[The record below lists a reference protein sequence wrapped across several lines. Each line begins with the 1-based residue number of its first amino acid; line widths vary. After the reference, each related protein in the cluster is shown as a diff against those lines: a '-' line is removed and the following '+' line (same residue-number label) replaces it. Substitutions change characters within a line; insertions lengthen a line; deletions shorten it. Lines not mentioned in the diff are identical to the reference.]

1 MPKKKHH
8 DTEREV
14 SMTTTTTMTRDEK
27 IAAFRVAYLAAL
39 AEAIRKNPEAY
50 DYPADEAEIVVHRM
64 ISTMLREGPLSINRD
79 TTAFRAACRKAGVK
93 NTAKDL
99 AAWFAS

>member
-1 MPKKKHH
+1 M
-8 DTEREV
+8 
-14 SMTTTTTMTRDEK
+14 TTMTRDEK
-27 IAAFRVAYLAAL
+27 ITAFRAAYLAAL
-39 AEAIRKNPEAY
+39 TEAIRRNPEAY
-50 DYPADEAEIVVHRM
+50 DYPADKADHVVHRM

-79 TTAFRAACRKAGVK
+79 TPAFKAACRKAGVK